1 MSTSFGARQVIW
13 VARRT
18 ETAPCQFFAP
28 LYPCLPLL
36 PMGHIGCVVYPPAP
50 FNTSQRLAGQTQV
63 SGKNC
68 GLRLSHS

>member
-1 MSTSFGARQVIW
+1 
-13 VARRT
+13 
-18 ETAPCQFFAP
+18 
-28 LYPCLPLL
+28 
-36 PMGHIGCVVYPPAP
+36 MGHIGCVVYPPAP